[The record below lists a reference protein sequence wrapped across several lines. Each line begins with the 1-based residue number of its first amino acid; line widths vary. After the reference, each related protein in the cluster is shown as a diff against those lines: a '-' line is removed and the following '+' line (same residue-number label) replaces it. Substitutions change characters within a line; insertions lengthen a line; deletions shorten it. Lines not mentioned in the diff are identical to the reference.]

1 MNSLLVT
8 RMDLRSC
15 CNGDRNATVASLQC
29 PKDFNPVSSLHENLF
44 IGYVVLVL
52 MPIVA
57 TLMTRFFLIE
67 ESDMFHTE
75 NTQVINFVLSLLVYD
90 HEQSIQ
96 TKVSPGADS
105 HHLLT
110 HLQDVYVFDSF
121 FFSRIHG
128 EIKSA
133 LESAAIVR

>member
-1 MNSLLVT
+1 MQQLHPCSAQRISILT
-8 RMDLRSC
+8 
-15 CNGDRNATVASLQC
+15 
-29 PKDFNPVSSLHENLF
+29 VSSLHENLF

-96 TKVSPGADS
+96 TKVSPGADG

-121 FFSRIHG
+121 RKCCNCTLKYRNLSIQ
-128 EIKSA
+128 
-133 LESAAIVR
+133 

>member
-1 MNSLLVT
+1 M
-8 RMDLRSC
+8 
-15 CNGDRNATVASLQC
+15 
-29 PKDFNPVSSLHENLF
+29 
-44 IGYVVLVL
+44 
-52 MPIVA
+52 
-57 TLMTRFFLIE
+57 
-67 ESDMFHTE
+67 
-75 NTQVINFVLSLLVYD
+75 YD